1 MRIAYFDC
9 FSGISGD
16 MILGA
21 LVDIGVEFGYLKK
34 ELKKLNLDDYQL
46 KAYKI
51 KRGQITG
58 TKVDV
63 IADKSARD
71 FRYLKD
77 IETIINKSSL
87 DQRIKKDG
95 LKIFRR
101 IAKAEAKIHNID
113 IDKVYFH
120 EIGAV
125 DSIIDILGSLIGV
138 YSLNV
143 EKIISSPVNTGRG
156 MIETEHGNLPVPAPA
171 TMELLKGIPIY
182 SSSVEFELTTPT
194 GAAIISSLAHE
205 FKDFSSLKAEKVGYG
220 AGSKDLERTP
230 NLLRLIVGE
239 SPDNEEED
247 VITVL
252 EANIDDMNPEFYDH
266 IIEKF
271 FKNGALD
278 VFLTPV
284 IMKKNRPGIKMTVL
298 AEEKKVSGI
307 QEVFFGE
314 TSTFGVRFYKAKRK
328 KLEREIRKLK
338 TEFGEIRVKI
348 GKKDGKIINIAPEYE
363 DCKKI
368 AKKRGIS
375 LKEVFQKAADSARK
389 VLKLG

>member
-46 KAYKI
+46 KAYKT

-220 AGSKDLERTP
+220 AGSKDLERQQP
-230 NLLRLIVGE
+230 LLLYFRL
-239 SPDNEEED
+239 SPKRH
-247 VITVL
+247 
-252 EANIDDMNPEFYDH
+252 EAWVCRWRRGPLHLRGCPGDCFQE
-266 IIEKF
+266 
-271 FKNGALD
+271 
-278 VFLTPV
+278 
-284 IMKKNRPGIKMTVL
+284 RPL
-298 AEEKKVSGI
+298 LSG
-307 QEVFFGE
+307 
-314 TSTFGVRFYKAKRK
+314 R
-328 KLEREIRKLK
+328 
-338 TEFGEIRVKI
+338 
-348 GKKDGKIINIAPEYE
+348 
-363 DCKKI
+363 
-368 AKKRGIS
+368 
-375 LKEVFQKAADSARK
+375 
-389 VLKLG
+389 